1 MNREN
6 QKGKKSNRLK
16 IFFSIIVPVS
26 CAVLFMVLCMVGLKN
41 SIWFDESYSAY
52 LIRGNIGD
60 IWSLTASDVHP
71 PFYYFCLKIWSLIFG
86 YSDVALR
93 FMSVFFGALTIIILF
108 YLLRRWFGLKI
119 ASVATFFLTLSPMFV
134 RYGQEMRMYMLVFF
148 IVALATYVLDIALET
163 KKTRYYIL
171 YAILISLGMWTH
183 YFTAIAW
190 LAHIIYYMATRRA
203 KIWDKKFLLTYAL
216 AVLLYIPWIP
226 SFLAQTNSVQS
237 GFWIPELSFG
247 TVASYIS
254 EALIFKDASAAKN
267 WLVVLLLATILA
279 VIFAGA
285 KVYRLFK
292 VKEKQSFLLL
302 ASLVFIPPVILM
314 LLSVPPFKPI
324 FVSRYVTYAAALLWA
339 LIGTIVA
346 KFVCQNHQKNLAEH
360 SKQKSI
366 HATVLVRLAL
376 SATLVLLTISTAIL
390 GVINVETRETES
402 YVKQAVLAIDAIS
415 ESGTPII
422 PADEWVY
429 YDAVFYSNDKTPV
442 YGLDALVNT
451 PYDSFLPIERYNYNM
466 VENDAE
472 FLKGQDKIW
481 YLVKTSEVPE
491 NTTDYE
497 FPDVLKDYHIVSDFS
512 DKYLTAF
519 ELSK

>member
-16 IFFSIIVPVS
+16 VVISIIAPVT
-26 CAVLFMVLCMVGLKN
+26 CAILFMILCMVGLKN

-52 LIRGNIGD
+52 LIRGDFSD

-86 YSDVALR
+86 YSDVTLR
-93 FMSVFFGALTIIILF
+93 FMSVFFGALTIILLF
-108 YLLRRWFGLKI
+108 YLLKRWFGLKI
-119 ASVATFFLTLSPMFV
+119 ASVATFFLTLSPMFI

-148 IVALATYVLDIALET
+148 IIALATYILDLALET
-163 KKTRYYIL
+163 KKTRYYII

-190 LAHIIYYMATRRA
+190 IVHIIYYMATRRA
-203 KIWDKKFLLTYAL
+203 KIWDKKFLLTYIL

-226 SFLAQTNSVQS
+226 SFLAQTNSVQN
-237 GFWIPELSFG
+237 GFWIPELSFNTAAG
-247 TVASYIS
+247 YIS
-254 EALIFKDASAAKN
+254 EALIFKDASSATG
-267 WLVVLLLATILA
+267 WVTMLLIVTILA
-279 VIFAGA
+279 VVFAGV
-285 KVYRLFK
+285 KIYKSFK
-292 VKEKQSFLLL
+292 TKEEQSFLLL
-302 ASLVFIPPVILM
+302 GSLAFIPPIILM
-314 LLSVPPFKPI
+314 LLSLPPFKPI

-346 KFVCQNHQKNLAEH
+346 KFVRQNHQKNLAEH

-366 HATVLVRLAL
+366 HTTVLVRLAL
-376 SATLVLLTISTAIL
+376 SAALVLLTISTAIL

-429 YDAVFYSNDKTPV
+429 YDAIFYSNDKTPV
-442 YGLDALVNT
+442 YGLNSLVKT
-451 PYDSFLPIERYNYNM
+451 PYDSFLPIERYKYNKI
-466 VENDAE
+466 EDDSE
-472 FLKGQDKIW
+472 FLKDQDKIW
-481 YLVKTSEVPE
+481 YLIKTSEVPE
-491 NTTDYE
+491 DTADYE
-497 FPDVLKDYHIVSDFS
+497 FPDVLKDYHVVSDFS

>member
-52 LIRGNIGD
+52 LIRGNFGD

-190 LAHIIYYMATRRA
+190 LAHIIYYMAARRA

-292 VKEKQSFLLL
+292 AKEKQSFLLL
-302 ASLVFIPPVILM
+302 ASLVFIPPIILM

-376 SATLVLLTISTAIL
+376 SAALVLLTISTAIL

>member
-1 MNREN
+1 
-6 QKGKKSNRLK
+6 
-16 IFFSIIVPVS
+16 
-26 CAVLFMVLCMVGLKN
+26 
-41 SIWFDESYSAY
+41 
-52 LIRGNIGD
+52 
-60 IWSLTASDVHP
+60 
-71 PFYYFCLKIWSLIFG
+71 
-86 YSDVALR
+86 
-93 FMSVFFGALTIIILF
+93 
-108 YLLRRWFGLKI
+108 
-119 ASVATFFLTLSPMFV
+119 
-134 RYGQEMRMYMLVFF
+134 
-148 IVALATYVLDIALET
+148 
-163 KKTRYYIL
+163 
-171 YAILISLGMWTH
+171 
-183 YFTAIAW
+183 
-190 LAHIIYYMATRRA
+190 
-203 KIWDKKFLLTYAL
+203 
-216 AVLLYIPWIP
+216 
-226 SFLAQTNSVQS
+226 
-237 GFWIPELSFG
+237 
-247 TVASYIS
+247 
-254 EALIFKDASAAKN
+254 
-267 WLVVLLLATILA
+267 
-279 VIFAGA
+279 
-285 KVYRLFK
+285 
-292 VKEKQSFLLL
+292 
-302 ASLVFIPPVILM
+302 M